1 MNDLVRRGAFLEK
14 LWLFTEEHAQV
25 IDLQPFHK
33 KEVVIGNEWSDTIT
47 LSYTLD
53 EKIRLNWD
61 QEDNNWKLHKQYA
74 QSKWLADI
82 TETVQTGKVNMFCQ
96 QADDAPEAS
105 GYYIGS
111 DIQLSI
117 SASETADFSFPEYKD
132 DLGFQLSKE
141 GKIWRVFSLSEG
153 MPVYLNG
160 ERVHQSAPLE
170 SGDVLFWG
178 LNEWILESEDLLVVT
193 AGSAFETRFAPTR
206 NPKTMLAD
214 KYPNYQRI
222 PRLIYERP
230 NDKVKFS
237 WPSDSD
243 GDNRRNLW
251 MMILPPVIMLIVMA
265 VVLFVQPSGI
275 YMLISIVMFLST
287 IVTSVYQYVRESRQT
302 KERRKER
309 KKNYT
314 HYLKEKREE
323 LNRLYEKQRF
333 VLRYQFPNSA
343 KLKEL
348 ANQLSP
354 RIWERSREDD
364 DFLDIRLGVTT
375 LPPDYEIQG
384 SEQDL
389 SNRSFDA
396 LYREAKTILDHYREI
411 NDVPLTIR
419 LLDGPLGLVGK
430 HSIIRKAVQQMVLQL
445 AFFHSYHDLRFVVL
459 FDEEEYTEWAWLKWL
474 PHLKSLNTQGR
485 SMVYSEQTR
494 DQLLSGVYE
503 LMKERAHTDKKEK
516 KIFLPHLVFVIASD
530 KLIHEHE
537 ITEFLSK
544 DFTDIGVSSI
554 FLANTKDNLNENV
567 STIVRYVNEH
577 AGDVLILNKVA
588 NGQTFQI
595 DPFKKAGNERFA
607 RRLASL
613 NHRSGYTNSIPDSVT
628 FLEMMHAED
637 VHDLH
642 IKERWAQHDPIQ
654 SLAVPVGLR
663 SKNDV
668 LELNLHEKAHGPH
681 GLLAGT
687 TGSGKSEFLQSYI
700 LALATN
706 FHPHDVAFLLIDFKG
721 GGMAQLFENLPHL
734 LGTMTNIN
742 DEKNFSDR
750 ALAAVKSESR
760 RRQLLFSEHNINHID
775 DYQLL
780 YKQGKVKLPLPHLFI
795 ISDEFAE
802 LKKEEPDFI
811 RELVTTARIGR
822 SLGIHLILA
831 TQKPAGVVDD
841 QIRSNSRFK
850 IALRVQDKSD
860 SNDILGNGDAAELK
874 QVGRGYLQVGNNEM
888 YELFQSAWSGAP
900 YEKNIYT
907 SEDDGFY
914 VRDTGL
920 YPISEV
926 HAKKAVQAKKET
938 ELEAVVQ
945 AIADLYQ
952 EMGLERLKSPWIAPL
967 PVHLVR
973 PALAENL
980 KKDDRFMI
988 GLADHPEKQEQTPVY
1003 LNLRKA
1009 KNIALFGASGFGKTT
1024 TISSYL
1030 LEAARRYSPDQVHFY
1045 IFDFGSGGLL
1055 SFRALHHTGDYFR
1068 LDEKE
1073 KIDKFAK
1080 WMNQEIQRRKDLLRR
1095 TGVPNIEL
1103 FNEQETDPLAYIK
1116 VIVDNFEALR
1126 EEAADS
1132 MEEAFVRWAR
1142 EGGSLGIQ
1150 FVLSVSRANGI
1161 RPNLLASLP
1170 VRLSH
1175 YMTDQSEF
1183 YTIFSGSVKKN
1194 VEAIPGR
1201 ALIKIDE
1208 LETIQT
1214 YLPFEAKTA
1223 GEHLERLREEI
1234 RVCNRIY
1241 PESETIYHVPMLPER
1256 LDVSEFLK
1264 YKKLDT
1270 HTIYFGLDEETVKPL
1285 GISIGQMNAFIIVGD
1300 SRKGKTNMIRLI
1312 LEQIMRQNQPMI
1324 AISDSEELVFAKAS
1338 ENHGWMY
1345 LDDSDMVELYADQLE
1360 HTLAAREQEVKEKML
1375 ETGHPRADIVADYPA
1390 YYLVIDGLD
1399 TFLRKIDSRLQTRII
1414 NLMKRFAPIGFC
1426 VIASGN
1432 QLEWKGYDPLVAEL
1446 KNAKDALLL
1455 VRKTDQ
1461 SVFTLPYISKE
1472 PALDVGFG
1480 YLIHQG
1486 QDRRLMIPR
1495 TDAPAFDTA
1504 NQ

>member
-1 MNDLVRRGAFLEK
+1 LEK
-14 LWLFTEEHAQV
+14 LWLFTKENAQV
-25 IDLQPFHK
+25 VDLQPFHK

-47 LSYTLD
+47 LSRTLT
-53 EKIRLNWD
+53 EKIKLNWD
-61 QEDNNWKLHKQYA
+61 PQDQLWSIVTHHLKTELPTSLPEDMETGEPVKMVMRQEE
-74 QSKWLADI
+74 QSSMPI
-82 TETVQTGKVNMFCQ
+82 
-96 QADDAPEAS
+96 
-105 GYYIGS
+105 GYYIGGEN
-111 DIQLSI
+111 QLI
-117 SASETADFSFPEYKD
+117 ASGSESADFSFSIDENEP
-132 DLGFQLSKE
+132 GFLLSKE
-141 GKIWRVFSLSEG
+141 GQRWYVYTYAKGF
-153 MPVYLNG
+153 PVYLNG
-160 ERVHQSAPLE
+160 KRVHDRAVLE
-170 SGDVLFWG
+170 TGDVLFWG
-178 LNEWILESEDLLVVT
+178 LNEWTLDPGELLVLT
-193 AGSAFETRFAPTR
+193 AADPFETAFTPSR
-206 NPKTMLAD
+206 NPRTMLAD
-214 KYPNYQRI
+214 KYPDYQRI

-230 NDKVKFS
+230 TEKVKFS
-237 WPSDSD
+237 WPSDLESD
-243 GDNRRNLW
+243 SRRNLW
-251 MMILPPVIMLIVMA
+251 MMILPPVIMLLVMA
-265 VVLFVQPSGI
+265 VVLIVQPSGI

-287 IVTSVYQYVRESRQT
+287 IVTSVYQYVRESKQT
-302 KERRKER
+302 KVRRTERKE
-309 KKNYT
+309 NYT
-314 HYLKEKREE
+314 NYLKEKREE
-323 LNRLYEKQRF
+323 LNRLYEQQRF
-333 VLRYQFPNSA
+333 VLRYQFPDSG

-348 ANQLSP
+348 ADQLSP

-364 DFLDIRLGVTT
+364 DFLDLRLGITT

-396 LYREAKTILDHYREI
+396 LYREAKTILDHYRQI
-411 NDVPLTIR
+411 RDVPLTIR

-430 HSIIRKAVQQMVLQL
+430 HSIIRKAVQQMILQL
-445 AFFHSYHDLRFVVL
+445 AFFHSYHDLRFILL
-459 FDEEEYTEWAWLKWL
+459 FDETEYSEWAWLKWL
-474 PHLKSLNTQGR
+474 PHLNSLSTQGR

-503 LMKERAHTDKKEK
+503 LLKERTHTDKKEK
-516 KIFLPHLVFVIASD
+516 KIFLPHIVFVIASD
-530 KLIHEHE
+530 SLIHEHE
-537 ITEFLSK
+537 ITEFLNK
-544 DFTDIGVSSI
+544 DYTDIGMSSI

-567 STIVRYVNEH
+567 TTVVRYVNETE
-577 AGDVLILNKVA
+577 GDVPILNRVA
-588 NGQTFQI
+588 NGQTFTI
-595 DPFKKAGNERFA
+595 DPFKKEGNERFA

-613 NHRSGYTNSIPDSVT
+613 KHRSGYTNSIPESVT

-637 VHDLH
+637 VRDLN
-642 IKERWAQHDPIQ
+642 IRERWVQHDPIQ

-700 LALATN
+700 LALAVN

-721 GGMAQLFENLPHL
+721 GGMAQLFDKLPHL

-760 RRQLLFSEHNINHID
+760 RRQMLFSENNINHID

-780 YKQGKVKLPLPHLFI
+780 YKQGKVKQPLPHLFI

-900 YEKNIYT
+900 YEKTIYT
-907 SEDDGFY
+907 SEDDVFY
-914 VRDTGL
+914 VRDTGF

-926 HAKKAVQAKKET
+926 HAKKEVQAKKET
-938 ELEAVVQ
+938 ELEAVVDS
-945 AIADLYQ
+945 IADLCH
-952 EMGLERLKSPWIAPL
+952 EMGLKRLRSPWIAPL
-967 PVHLVR
+967 PLHIVR
-973 PALAENL
+973 PEAAKNTS
-980 KKDDRFMI
+980 KDDRFMI
-988 GLADHPEKQEQTPVY
+988 GLADHPEKQEQTPVSIS
-1003 LNLRKA
+1003 LLKA
-1009 KNIALFGASGFGKTT
+1009 KNMAVFGASGFGKTT
-1024 TISSYL
+1024 TIASYL
-1030 LEAARRYSPDQVHFY
+1030 LETAHRYSPDQTQFY

-1055 SFRALHHTGDYFR
+1055 SFRTLHHTGDYFR

-1073 KIDKFAK
+1073 KMAKFSK
-1080 WMNQEIQRRKDLLRR
+1080 WLNEEIQRRKDLMRR
-1095 TGVPNIEL
+1095 AGVPDIAL
-1103 FNEQETDPLAYIK
+1103 FNEQEDQLLPYLK

-1126 EEAADS
+1126 EEAADAL
-1132 MEEAFVRWAR
+1132 EEAFVRWAR

-1150 FVLSVSRANGI
+1150 FILSVSRANGI
-1161 RPNLLASLP
+1161 RPNLLSSLP

-1214 YLPFEAKTA
+1214 YLPFEASTA
-1223 GEHLERLREEI
+1223 SEYLQKLREEI
-1234 RVCNRIY
+1234 RICNQQY
-1241 PESETIYHVPMLPER
+1241 PESKSIYHVPMLPER
-1256 LDVSEFLK
+1256 LDVPALLNQK
-1264 YKKLDT
+1264 NTNTD
-1270 HTIYFGLDEETVKPL
+1270 TIYFGLDEESVEPL
-1285 GISIGQMNAFIIVGD
+1285 GVSRRQMDAFIIVGD
-1300 SRKGKTNMIRLI
+1300 SRKGKTNSIRLI
-1312 LEQIMRQNQPMI
+1312 LEQILRQNRAQI
-1324 AISDSEELVFAKAS
+1324 AISDSEELLFAHAAEK
-1338 ENHGWMY
+1338 HGWMY
-1345 LDDSDMVELYADQLE
+1345 FDDSDTVELYADQLE
-1360 HTLAAREQEVKEKML
+1360 TTFSVREQEVKAKML
-1375 ETGHPRADIVADYPA
+1375 ESGRPRADIAAEYPT
-1390 YYLVIDGLD
+1390 YYLLIDGLD
-1399 TFLRKIDSRLQTRII
+1399 TFLRKIDSRMQTRLI

-1432 QLEWKGYDPLVAEL
+1432 QLEWKGYDPIVAEL

-1455 VRKTDQ
+1455 IRKTDQ
-1461 SVFTLPYISKE
+1461 SVFTLPYVSKE
-1472 PALDVGFG
+1472 PVLDIGFG
-1480 YLIHQG
+1480 YLLHQG
-1486 QDRRLMIPR
+1486 QDRRLLIPR
-1495 TDAPAFDTA
+1495 TDVPTLDIA
-1504 NQ
+1504 NS